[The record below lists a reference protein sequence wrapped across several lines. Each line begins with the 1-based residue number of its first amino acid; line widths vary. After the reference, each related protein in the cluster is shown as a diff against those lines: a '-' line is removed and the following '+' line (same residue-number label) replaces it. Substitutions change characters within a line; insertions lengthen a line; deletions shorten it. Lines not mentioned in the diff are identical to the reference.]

1 MLGDSIAVPGA
12 AKAADDFV
20 PAAITDIGCER
31 ELNEDRY
38 AVIDAPVGRVWVVC
52 DGMGGTQGGELA
64 AQLAI
69 DAVRR
74 SLEAGA
80 QHESTADALRS
91 AIEEANRV
99 IVLRRQNPMFSA
111 MGTTVVAVLIN
122 GDEVVVSH
130 AGDSRAYL
138 VRDGALQQLTTDH
151 SYVQDLIDRGSIT
164 PEEALSHPQS
174 HVLTRCLGAEPRLEV
189 DTQEFWIWG
198 SSESEPQDRI
208 VICSDGLYSLVGDD
222 EIAQAAS
229 QFSPQEA
236 CVQLVE
242 LAKSRGGYDNI
253 TLAVLPLGGQLR
265 EESDEQ
271 RPKVKAETVRKNKSG
286 RNHRAPEM
294 PAATMPFGKKI
305 ALAFIL
311 MLMGTL
317 IAVLVVLLHVLSS

>member
-1 MLGDSIAVPGA
+1 MLGDSVAVPGA
-12 AKAADDFV
+12 EKATDEFV

-38 AVIDAPVGRVWVVC
+38 AVVDAPVGRVWVVC

-69 DAVRR
+69 DAIRR
-74 SLEAGA
+74 SLESGVN
-80 QHESTADALRS
+80 SDSVSDALRS

-111 MGTTVVAVLIN
+111 MGTTVVGVLIS
-122 GDEVVVSH
+122 GDEVVVCH

-189 DTQEFWIWG
+189 DTQEFWIWT
-198 SSESEPQDRI
+198 SEEAEPQDKI
-208 VICSDGLYSLVGDD
+208 VICSDGLYSLVADD
-222 EIAQAAS
+222 EIAQAVS
-229 QFSPQEA
+229 QLPPQES

-265 EESDEQ
+265 EESGEPRPKKQ
-271 RPKVKAETVRKNKSG
+271 TTSGRKAQVRRPKVANVEVS
-286 RNHRAPEM
+286 
-294 PAATMPFGKKI
+294 TMPFGRKV
-305 ALAFIL
+305 ALAFIV
-311 MLMGTL
+311 MLLGAL
-317 IAVLVVLLHVLSS
+317 IAILVVLLHLLSS